1 MARELGRQDRGDG
14 FTVVQVAV
22 DNTTISQLVIPN
34 GILDQPGYLEM
45 IDAHGRY
52 HDNLIR
58 IREGL
63 AAL

>member
-1 MARELGRQDRGDG
+1 MARELSRVDRGDG
-14 FTVVQVAV
+14 FHEVQVAV
-22 DNTTISQLVIPN
+22 DNTTISRLVVPN
-34 GILDQPGYLEM
+34 TALDQPGYQEM
-45 IDAHGRY
+45 LDAHGRY

>member
-1 MARELGRQDRGDG
+1 MARELWREDRGDG
-14 FTVVQVAV
+14 FHVVHVAV
-22 DNTTISQLVIPN
+22 DNTTISNLVVPN
-34 GILDQPGYLEM
+34 AILDQPGYQEM
-45 IDAHGRY
+45 MDAHGRY